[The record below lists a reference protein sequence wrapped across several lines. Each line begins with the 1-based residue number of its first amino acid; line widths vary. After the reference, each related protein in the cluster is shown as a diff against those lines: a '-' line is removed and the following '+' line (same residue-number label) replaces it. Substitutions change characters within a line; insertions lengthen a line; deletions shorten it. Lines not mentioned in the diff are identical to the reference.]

1 MLWELWDTREWKKRI
16 IWGIGALFNK
26 HWGKTIF
33 SIYST
38 GMCLQS
44 TMIIHVFF
52 FIVFLKYLSV
62 PNSNFPGP
70 FLRKLPLIQGGIVPS
85 MFVGMGS
92 GVSSAERTR
101 GAKHSSPLACGHLCL
116 LDTEGGEKK
125 HWKAGKAHY
134 SIHCVLYYWSY
145 AHRGSLVGNML
156 LHTCIS

>member
-1 MLWELWDTREWKKRI
+1 MRHKRVEKKDYLRNRCLIQQTLRENY
-16 IWGIGALFNK
+16 LFYLQYRDVF
-26 HWGKTIF
+26 TIYHDNTC
-33 SIYST
+33 I
-38 GMCLQS
+38 
-44 TMIIHVFF
+44 F

-85 MFVGMGS
+85 MVVGMGS